1 MSFPKQHIESLWSPW
16 RVEYFDAE
24 YKASRDFLLEAAQAD
39 NDAEHLVVCRR
50 ASAFLIMNK
59 YPYASGHLM
68 AVPCRKVC
76 GMEELGMEEVGDVW
90 KLCIRAQELLRD
102 VVRAQGFN
110 IGLNVGRA
118 GGAGVQDHMH
128 WHIVPRW
135 EGDSNFMAV
144 VGNTRILPQGLEPLY
159 EKLVAAERAL
169 PREY

>member
-24 YKASRDFLLEAAQAD
+24 YKASRDFLLEAAEATD
-39 NDAEHLVVCRR
+39 DAEHLVVCRR
-50 ASAFLIMNK
+50 ATAFLIMNK

-68 AVPCRKVC
+68 AVPNRKVC
-76 GMEELGMEEVGDVW
+76 EMRDLGEKEQIDIW
-90 KLCIRAQELLRD
+90 KLCVRAQDILRD

-110 IGLNVGRA
+110 VGLNVGRA

-144 VGNTRILPQGLEPLY
+144 VGNTRILPQGLVPLY
-159 EKLVAAERAL
+159 EKLVTAERAL
-169 PREY
+169 PQEY